1 MDIEKKYIE
10 IEDCKINTLSAGN
23 KASKCL
29 VLLHGAKFK
38 AQTWK
43 DLGTI
48 EAMANAG
55 YRVVAIDMPGFGESP
70 YCIMEQIDVLYN
82 VIKKLNIEKPVILGP
97 SMGGRITLNF
107 YFKHKDIPKG
117 LILVGTVGVEEN
129 ADRIKEINIPTLIV
143 WGEKDDLA
151 PIKHAHFLKENIPN
165 SKLVVIKD
173 GPHPCYLK
181 DPDTFHKELINFLSE
196 VF

>member
-1 MDIEKKYIE
+1 MDIEKKYVE
-10 IEDCKINTLSAGN
+10 IEDCKINTLSAGSEADN
-23 KASKCL
+23 CI

-48 EAMANAG
+48 EALANAG
-55 YRVVAIDMPGFGESP
+55 YRVVAMDMPGFGESP
-70 YCIMEQIDVLYN
+70 YCLMEQIDVLYN
-82 VIKKLNIEKPVILGP
+82 VIKKLNIETPVILGP

-107 YFKHKDIPKG
+107 YFKYKDIPKG
-117 LILVGTVGVEEN
+117 LVLVGTVGIEEN
-129 ADRIKEINIPTLIV
+129 APRIKELSVPTLIV

-151 PIKHAHFLKENIPN
+151 PIKYAHFLKENIPN

-181 DPDTFHKELINFLSE
+181 DPDTFHRELINFLSE

>member
-1 MDIEKKYIE
+1 MDIEKKYVE
-10 IEDCKINTLSAGN
+10 IEDCKINTLSARN
-23 KASKCL
+23 EADKCI

-43 DLGTI
+43 ELGTI
-48 EAMANAG
+48 EAVANAG

-70 YCIMEQIDVLYN
+70 YCLMEQIDVLYN

-107 YFKHKDIPKG
+107 YFKYKDIPKG
-117 LILVGTVGVEEN
+117 LVLVGTVGIEEN
-129 ADRIKEINIPTLIV
+129 APRIKELSVPTLIV

-151 PIKHAHFLKENIPN
+151 PIKYAHFLEKNIPN

-181 DPDTFHKELINFLSE
+181 DPDTFHREVINFLSE

>member
-1 MDIEKKYIE
+1 MDISQKYLE
-10 IEDCKINTLSAGN
+10 IEECRIHTLSAN
-23 KASKCL
+23 PDSDKSI

-43 DLGTI
+43 ELGTI
-48 EAMANAG
+48 ETLATAG
-55 YRVVAIDMPGFGESP
+55 YRVMAVDMPGFGNSP

-82 VIKKLNIEKPVILGP
+82 VIKQEGIESPVVLGP

-107 YFKHKDIPKG
+107 YFKYKDIPKG

-129 ADRIKEINIPTLIV
+129 AHRLKELTVPTLII

-151 PIKHAHFLKENIPN
+151 PIKYAHFLKQNIPN
-165 SKLVVIKD
+165 SRLVVIKD

-181 DPDTFHKELINFLSE
+181 DPHTFHREIINFLSE